1 MSANLP
7 SPSIVKSY
15 VNHSIPRV
23 QAVFFELRELITT
36 PKDRW
41 TPEQKK
47 WWASV
52 NICLGQLES
61 ELREQKKVKK

>member
-1 MSANLP
+1 MTSKLP
-7 SPSIVKSY
+7 TPSTVKSY
-15 VNHSIPRV
+15 VKFSIPRV
-23 QAVFFELRELITT
+23 QAVFFEFRELIAT
-36 PKDRW
+36 PKEHW

-61 ELREQKKVKK
+61 ELREEKRGKK